1 LILDEATSALDT
13 RSERLIQAALD
24 PLMRNRTTLAI
35 AHRLSTILAADV
47 ILVVDR
53 GRIVERGTHQE
64 LLQRGGLYAKLY
76 RQQFAP
82 STSRTAL
89 AEQAH

>member
-1 LILDEATSALDT
+1 
-13 RSERLIQAALD
+13 
-24 PLMRNRTTLAI
+24 MRNRTTLAI

-53 GRIVERGTHQE
+53 GRIVERGTHE
-64 LLQRGGLYAKLY
+64 TLLQHGLYAKLY

-82 STSRTAL
+82 AARRSSAEEAQEPVAL
-89 AEQAH
+89 IGSGLGRRS

>member
-1 LILDEATSALDT
+1 
-13 RSERLIQAALD
+13 
-24 PLMRNRTTLAI
+24 MRNRTTLAI

-53 GRIVERGTHQE
+53 GRVVERGTHDE
-64 LLQRGGLYAKLY
+64 LLQQGGLYEKLY

-82 STSRTAL
+82 AAERSRRSVDPEHIRRGPAAAL
-89 AEQAH
+89 

>member
-1 LILDEATSALDT
+1 
-13 RSERLIQAALD
+13 
-24 PLMRNRTTLAI
+24 MRNRTTLAI

-47 ILVVDR
+47 ILVVER
-53 GRIVERGTHQE
+53 GRVVERGTHQE
-64 LLQRGGLYAKLY
+64 LLHHGGLYAKLY

-82 STSRTAL
+82 STTRTAL